1 MNLPHPFGIH
11 RIAKSLKFREWL
23 WDDPSFETSDD
34 LTMGR
39 WVRCCH
45 QETDMVSSK
54 VTPARELSCLCQ
66 PRHFV
71 AGFREPFCSL
81 PKFHLCEVSQ
91 QLLTRPVDQLSCLVT
106 CPLHKSAVMKVDW
119 VTFVCLSAQSHL
131 VPCCSLVNFAFQIIT
146 FEDPD
151 CVWTHDHII
160 GCTVTPLRPRTS
172 RFSVINVCTKSE
184 IKLPAY
190 WKHSV
195 SLLSDRQ
202 NITQAAP
209 GFFLDWRGTSDKQH
223 AGPTMGHQNDE
234 NTQQTSRKAASRC
247 RHWRNCF
254 AFGDTDNCGEA
265 LTFWWDASRPRGM
278 HFSSKCLSKKKI
290 IIFLSLSRGKGLQPQ
305 VWSFEINWMMHGVV
319 IRLWISMKA
328 QCDTAYTC
336 SVLM

>member
-1 MNLPHPFGIH
+1 MSTVLSPRDWHGQQQSDTSTRAFVPVSATAFCSRFQGTILQSPKIPFVWSVATVIDKTSRPVVLSCHMPSAQVGCDEGRLSH
-11 RIAKSLKFREWL
+11 FCVSL
-23 WDDPSFETSDD
+23 
-34 LTMGR
+34 
-39 WVRCCH
+39 
-45 QETDMVSSK
+45 SSK
-54 VTPARELSCLCQ
+54 SPS
-66 PRHFV
+66 
-71 AGFREPFCSL
+71 SL
-81 PKFHLCEVSQ
+81 
-91 QLLTRPVDQLSCLVT
+91 LLTCN
-106 CPLHKSAVMKVDW
+106 
-119 VTFVCLSAQSHL
+119 FCLSDHHIRRSWL
-131 VPCCSLVNFAFQIIT
+131 CL
-146 FEDPD
+146 
-151 CVWTHDHII
+151 HDHII

-172 RFSVINVCTKSE
+172 RFSVINVCTKSG